1 MRRLNV
7 SQAKSTIISISPS
20 LILVSGLAA
29 LAYFGNKMMGKK
41 VYLKD
46 ESVEDLEIPITNVQ
60 QKLQDDKD
68 FMETVTNLF
77 LIENKDMND
86 FMHSIL
92 EKSLQSPTLS
102 FIYGEKGIGKTTSIQ
117 RELDKMK
124 NTQFLYITKGI
135 EELTIKMVPDYKKEY
150 SVNSMEKV
158 LHDALMDYSNFRSEM
173 KQKEPETFKNKAI
186 IIFDNSE
193 NILNFQPFLDHFKE
207 ISFVFLSNK
216 FPKNLPKQIELKI
229 MTEPSYALDYFERIG
244 VPEDYFVDLVK
255 ITGNCFKYLLKVQ
268 NINKTLPREEFFK
281 SVKAEV
287 FSEIQKEISEDLK
300 NPKVMKLCEEIISQG
315 NVTMTKDEVDF
326 GNVFLLED
334 EKIKFQNSAKENYIK
349 NHYFKKQ

>member
-1 MRRLNV
+1 MRRLNI

-20 LILVSGLAA
+20 LILASGLAA
-29 LAYFGNKMMGKK
+29 LAYFGNKMMGRKD
-41 VYLKD
+41 YLKD
-46 ESVEDLEIPITNVQ
+46 ESVEDLETPINNVQ

-124 NTQFLYITKGI
+124 DIQFLYITKGI

-150 SVNSMEKV
+150 SVYSMEKV

-173 KQKEPETFKNKAI
+173 KQKEPETFENKAI

-193 NILNFQPFLDHFKE
+193 NILNFQPLLDHFKE

-229 MTEPSYALDYFERIG
+229 MKEPCYAIDYFQRIG
-244 VPEDYFVDLVK
+244 IPEDYFVDLLN
-255 ITGNCFKYLLKVQ
+255 ITGSCFKYLLKVQ
-268 NINKTLPREEFFK
+268 NINKTLPREEFLK

-300 NPKVMKLCEEIISQG
+300 NLKVMKLCEEIISKG
-315 NVTMTKDEVDF
+315 YATMTKDEVDF
-326 GNVFLLED
+326 GNLFLLED
-334 EKIKFQNSAKENYIK
+334 EKIKFQNSGKENYIK